1 MIFHLPSW
9 AVLLIWTLVFGFIYV
24 AVDLSLKKRRRL
36 RESKMNLEVNVIQNY
51 TSKDSNKTSL

>member
-1 MIFHLPSW
+1 MIFHLHSW

-51 TSKDSNKTSL
+51 TS